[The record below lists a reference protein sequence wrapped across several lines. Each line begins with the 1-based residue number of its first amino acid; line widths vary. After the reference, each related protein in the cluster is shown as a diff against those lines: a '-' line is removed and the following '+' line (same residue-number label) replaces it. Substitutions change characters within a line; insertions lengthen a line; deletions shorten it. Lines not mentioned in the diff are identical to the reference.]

1 MSVTLTNGEVLV
13 AKRAVD
19 QLLQVVMPAQTALR
33 IRRAA
38 RDLSIT
44 AGEIEQ
50 EYQKITDRYSVRG
63 PDGQIQFEMAGGQRQ
78 PVIGDRKALQQAR
91 TELLDEST
99 VEVEPLSIATLKIAE
114 DIRPSIL
121 MDMSD
126 WLTGDTAIVGEV
138 RHVRVGDFVYT
149 ANGIHALADK
159 PMSFENA
166 TKLWRIYT
174 QLRTASK
181 IATDRR
187 KELLEKYARRNAEGE
202 MVYLDRVTN
211 RVDVA
216 DEFYAEEAELL
227 DSVSRVE
234 GIGEAWLTSLEEQH
248 KLPGNVVAALL
259 DLIVELPPTEG
270 EEHEDTTG

>member
-1 MSVTLTNGEVLV
+1 MLVTLTNGEVLV

-38 RDLSIT
+38 RELVIT

-50 EYQKITDRYSVRG
+50 EYQRITDRYSARG

-91 TELLDEST
+91 TELLDEGT
-99 VEVEPLSIATLKIAE
+99 VELEPLSIATLKIAE
-114 DIRPSIL
+114 AIRPVIL
-121 MDMSD
+121 LDMGD
-126 WLTGDTAIVGEV
+126 WLTGNTEIVGEV
-138 RHVRVGDFVYT
+138 RHVRAGDFAYT

-159 PMSFENA
+159 PMSLENA

-187 KELLEKYARRNAEGE
+187 KELLETYARRNAEGE

-216 DEFYAEEAELL
+216 DEFFAAEAELL

-234 GIGEAWLTSLEEQH
+234 GIGVAWLTALEEQH
-248 KLPGNVVAALL
+248 KLPGNTVAALL
-259 DLIVELPPTEG
+259 DLIVEAPLAEG